1 VTAGT
6 DRGHLALLVHEV
18 RSPVAAIAAIAEA
31 LTEDDI
37 DVVSLRELT
46 RLAVGAC
53 RSIARIVGDAA
64 VSSVRLEPVDVGRL
78 VRDAAAASVLGGG
91 RVRAVVSPGV
101 PPVDADSVRMRQALD
116 NLIENAVIHSSS
128 QDEVVVAAGFD
139 KRSVLVSVSDSGR
152 GVPPEEQARI
162 LEPGVRL
169 DSAKPGSGWGLSVV
183 RTIAEAHGGTLDIE
197 SEPGR
202 TSFTI
207 VLPLERR

>member
-1 VTAGT
+1 VTAET

-18 RSPVAAIAAIAEA
+18 RSPAAAIAAIAEA

-152 GVPPEEQARI
+152 GVPLEEQARI

-183 RTIAEAHGGTLDIE
+183 RTIVEAHGGTLDIE

-202 TSFTI
+202 TTFTI

>member
-183 RTIAEAHGGTLDIE
+183 RTIAEAHGGTLDI
-197 SEPGR
+197 
-202 TSFTI
+202 
-207 VLPLERR
+207 